1 MIWLTTGIR
10 FKHGRVAAKGT
21 LLKLW
26 LGICSKYQLHTS
38 PGKIFIGSTI
48 LWPIILHF
56 LSFPSPLWALLCSKE
71 FLWSDFPG
79 EKGNAPGCFTWGD
92 VMGCDSQWERALKQ
106 WLTLD
111 LRGTWI
117 YLSILSL
124 YHSPVQHPL
133 NAALVSP
140 ELTIPTAQT
149 KPGSLTD
156 TVNKINIV
164 WFWWYWEFFLLPGKF
179 LLVRLV

>member
-1 MIWLTTGIR
+1 M
-10 FKHGRVAAKGT
+10 AAKGT

-56 LSFPSPLWALLCSKE
+56 LLLSLTTLSSAVQQGVSLVRFSWREGKCPGLLHMGWCDGMWFTVGKSPKAVINSRPTR
-71 FLWSDFPG
+71 D
-79 EKGNAPGCFTWGD
+79 
-92 VMGCDSQWERALKQ
+92 
-106 WLTLD
+106 LD
-111 LRGTWI
+111 LP
-117 YLSILSL
+117 LILSP

-149 KPGSLTD
+149 KPGSVTD
-156 TVNKINIV
+156 AVNKINTV
-164 WFWWYWEFFLLPGKF
+164 WFCWHWEFFLLPGKF